1 MSTYAANTQVSV
13 DKSKAEI
20 ERTLQRYGAT
30 QFAYGW
36 DMYKAMIGFHHEGRA
51 IRITLKLPDRDIFK
65 KSPSGKRERRPEAA
79 LKAWEQ
85 ACRQSW
91 RALALVIKA
100 KLEAVEAGIASFEDE
115 FLAYTVLP
123 NGQTAGGWLGPQI
136 DKALQKGRMP
146 KLLPAEV
153 MSSD

>member
-1 MSTYAANTQVSV
+1 MSKYAAATSVSV
-13 DKSKAEI
+13 EKSKAEI
-20 ERTLQRYGAT
+20 ERIFQKYNAT

-36 DMYKAMIGFHHEGRA
+36 DQQKAMIGFHLQKRA
-51 IRITLKLPDRDIFK
+51 IRIVLKLPDKQQFART
-65 KSPSGKRERRPEAA
+65 PAGKRERKPDAI

-100 KLEAVEAGIASFEDE
+100 KLEAVESGIASFEDE

-123 NGQTAGGWLGPQI
+123 NGQTAGQWLEPQI
-136 DKALQKGRMP
+136 DKALKRGRMP
-146 KLLPAEV
+146 KLLPAG
-153 MSSD
+153 DIDHD